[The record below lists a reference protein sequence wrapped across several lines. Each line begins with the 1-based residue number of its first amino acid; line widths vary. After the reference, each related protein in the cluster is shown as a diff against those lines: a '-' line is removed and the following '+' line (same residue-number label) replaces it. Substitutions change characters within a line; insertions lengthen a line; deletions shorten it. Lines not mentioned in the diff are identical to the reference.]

1 MQGHTHTHTHKHAH
15 THTQLVEK
23 AEMEKMLNVQG
34 AALDSLC
41 AEKGFKVQGSDVAIP
56 PGLCLIQF

>member
-1 MQGHTHTHTHKHAH
+1 MHTR